1 MGTLSLITLIIVII
15 VGIVIFLAL
24 REVNCWYWEI
34 NRHIELLK
42 ETNHLLKQLLDKNGN
57 LSIIEIEPIIEQTSI
72 NDSKVMEQMFER
84 FEIKR
89 LVQIN
94 Q

>member
-42 ETNHLLKQLLDKNGN
+42 ETNHLLK
-57 LSIIEIEPIIEQTSI
+57 
-72 NDSKVMEQMFER
+72 
-84 FEIKR
+84 
-89 LVQIN
+89 
-94 Q
+94 